1 MIQFT
6 GPVFFDTTDSMQP
19 SQNSEICYVLKAFPY
34 KERDVIAVLLSEK
47 RGRFSALARN
57 GVQSRRFGGSLDL
70 FTCSEFAL
78 DPKTIRLSD
87 IQEDIL
93 VQVLSAQI
101 KRTPGLAGSFEKLSG
116 ASALNEII
124 LKVIP
129 PQRPAPEIF
138 KLYSNALLAIEEF
151 PPEQTLKIVNAFI
164 LKITQWLGVQ
174 PSLTRC
180 LACEKSL
187 NEVPGNSVSA
197 QVAQG
202 AWICDSCRPDR
213 AGLILSKD
221 TILDAYH
228 SMLNPIRKIEFIAS
242 TREHEEML
250 EFLEKHLQYF
260 VPGLDRAPIGAL
272 RFLKL
277 PQWQA

>member
-1 MIQFT
+1 MQSSAT
-6 GPVFFDTTDSMQP
+6 GEVCF
-19 SQNSEICYVLKAFPY
+19 VLKTYPY

-47 RGRFSALARN
+47 KGRFSALARN
-57 GVQSRRFGGSLDL
+57 GIQSRRFGGSLDL

-93 VQVLSAQI
+93 VQVLSAQV

-124 LKVIP
+124 LRVIP

-138 KLYSNALLAIEEF
+138 KLYSNALLAIEDL
-151 PPEQTLKIVNAFI
+151 PADQTLKIVNAFI

-180 LACEKSL
+180 MVCEKTL
-187 NEVPGNSVSA
+187 NEIEGHSVCA

-202 AWICDSCRPDR
+202 AWICDACRPDR
-213 AGLILSKD
+213 SGLTLSKD

-228 SMLNPIRKIEFIAS
+228 SMLNPIRKIEFMAT

-272 RFLKL
+272 RFLKS
-277 PQWQA
+277 PQWPT

>member
-1 MIQFT
+1 MV
-6 GPVFFDTTDSMQP
+6 GSPAVNPGS
-19 SQNSEICYVLKAFPY
+19 NSEICYVLKTFPY

-87 IQEDIL
+87 FQEDML
-93 VQVLSAQI
+93 VQVLSAQL
-101 KRTPGLAGSFEKLSG
+101 KRGPGISGAFEKLSG

-124 LKVIP
+124 LRVIP
-129 PQRPAPEIF
+129 AQRPAPEIF
-138 KLYSNALLAIEEF
+138 KLYSNALLAIEEL

-180 LACEKSL
+180 LSCEKTL
-187 NEVPGNSVSA
+187 NEVPGNTVSC

-213 AGLILSKD
+213 TGLILSKD

-228 SMLNPIRKIEFIAS
+228 SMLNPIRKIEFIA
-242 TREHEEML
+242 TAGEHETML
-250 EFLEKHLQYF
+250 GFLEKHLQYF

-272 RFLKL
+272 RFLKS
-277 PQWQA
+277 PQLQV